1 MSCINK
7 IHEFRVIGGDPFM
20 HKEMHKVVDRL
31 KKYDQVEKIVIY
43 TNAKIIPKGDNLAC
57 LKHKKVILD
66 ISNYGEVCTNHDTII
81 KVLEENNILYTTNL
95 VSTWQDC
102 GRILPFQKRSRSD
115 LGRVNIMCQSNLSFF
130 VSPPNHI

>member
-43 TNAKIIPKGDNLAC
+43 TNATIIPKGTSVWI
-57 LKHKKVILD
+57 KKVAEAA
-66 ISNYGEVCTNHDTII
+66 SNKFNPVYVKE
-81 KVLEENNILYTTNL
+81 Y
-95 VSTWQDC
+95 
-102 GRILPFQKRSRSD
+102 
-115 LGRVNIMCQSNLSFF
+115 
-130 VSPPNHI
+130 

>member
-1 MSCINK
+1 
-7 IHEFRVIGGDPFM
+7 M

-31 KKYDQVEKIVIY
+31 KNYDQVEKIVIY

-66 ISNYGEVCTNHDTII
+66 ISNYGKVCTNHDAII

-95 VSTWQDC
+95 ISTWQDC
-102 GRILPFQKRSRSD
+102 GRILQFQKRTEEEIHCKGSSKKSQ
-115 LGRVNIMCQSNLSFF
+115 RVS
-130 VSPPNHI
+130 